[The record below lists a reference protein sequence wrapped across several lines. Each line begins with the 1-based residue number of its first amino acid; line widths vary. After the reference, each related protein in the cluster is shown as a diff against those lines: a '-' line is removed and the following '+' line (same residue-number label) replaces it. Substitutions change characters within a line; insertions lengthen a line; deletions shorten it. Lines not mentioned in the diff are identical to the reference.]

1 MSSLKLLNQHSEWVT
16 WVRENL
22 ARGCDL
28 NSVKNTLIQ
37 NGFDPIS
44 IESVIKSALHQT
56 VVVPSRVQWSNTR
69 PIQGAPIYASS
80 PTSSKAHHLSL
91 GHASP
96 DNAVFLQNP
105 LNPALVSQV
114 ITSKMQLYLIGD
126 FMSPKECQEII
137 DLGNHQLR
145 PSTVSLPDQEF
156 NRAEDKGAIKLA
168 DETYVDLSFRTSQT
182 CDLALL
188 NDPKVMAMDQRI
200 SKTLGIAIEL
210 SESTQLQRY
219 LLGEQFKSHTDYF
232 APNSE
237 EYTRFASERGNRT
250 WTFMVYLNNV
260 AQGGGTHFSAIEKT
274 ILPRQGMAVVWNNL
288 LPSGEVNPLTIHAG
302 TPVVE
307 GVKFV
312 VTKWFRQR

>member
-44 IESVIKSALHQT
+44 IERVIKSVLHKT
-56 VVVPSRVQWSNTR
+56 VVVPNLVQWSNTR
-69 PIQGAPIYASS
+69 QIQGTTNYASG
-80 PTSSKAHHLSL
+80 PTSSKASHLSL

-96 DNAVFLQNP
+96 DNAVFLQDP

-114 ITSKMQLYLIGD
+114 ISSKMQLYLIAD
-126 FMSPKECQEII
+126 FMNPKECQEII
-137 DLGNHQLR
+137 DLGNKQLR

-156 NRAEDKGAIKLA
+156 NRAEDKGAMKLA

-188 NDPKVMAMDQRI
+188 NHPKVMAMDQRI
-200 SKTLGIAIEL
+200 SKTLGIRIGL
-210 SESTQLQRY
+210 SEGTQLQRY
-219 LLGEQFKSHTDYF
+219 LVGEQFKSHTDFF

-237 EYTRFASERGNRT
+237 EYARFASERGNRT

-260 AQGGGTHFSAIEKT
+260 TQGGGTHFSAIEKT

-288 LPSGEVNPLTIHAG
+288 LPNGEVNPLTIHAG
-302 TPVVE
+302 TPVIE